1 MDDKTTYYSRR
12 QFLKKNSILGAGAFM
27 SAGLAPTLLKG
38 FAGSSDTPAILNG
51 TAVRTSGWPE
61 WPQWRPEHDEERFL
75 DVVRSGVWSRAG
87 TVTEF
92 EEAWAETVGA
102 KRCLTTVNGTN
113 ALICSIANLDIGGGD
128 EVIIPPYTF
137 IACPQAVLMNGA
149 IPIFVDTDPKT
160 FQIDVNKIEDQITER
175 TKAIMPVHIGGN
187 PADMIRIMEIAEKH
201 DLYVVEDAC
210 QAWLAEINNK
220 QVGTFGDAGCYSF
233 QNSKNLP
240 IGEGGAIVS
249 DNDEF
254 MDKCY
259 SYHNFGN
266 PYGSVTGEP
275 GSGTLRLGT
284 KLRLTEYQAAIGL
297 AMLKRF
303 EEETQ
308 LRNENAQYLTEQIEQ
323 IPGIIPHK
331 LYDHVTR
338 SAYHLYLFRFKKE
351 EFEGLNKHQFR
362 QALVAEGVPVSPGY
376 GKLNKMPYLN
386 DAFHSKN
393 FQQMYPEEMLD
404 IDLYNERNHCPENDR
419 LCDEEAMWFTQNIL
433 ISERSDLDEIVESIS
448 KIQKHAGEIKNHLE
462 A

>member
-1 MDDKTTYYSRR
+1 MEHQKTIYSRR
-12 QFLKKNSILGAGAFM
+12 DFIKKNSMAGAGAVISM
-27 SAGLAPTLLKG
+27 GLAPSLLNG
-38 FAGSSDTPAILNG
+38 FNGIQDTPAILNG
-51 TAVRTSGWPE
+51 TAVRTAGWPE
-61 WPQWRPEHDEERFL
+61 WPQWHPESDEDRLLE
-75 DVVRSGVWSRAG
+75 VVRSGVWSRAG

-113 ALICSIANLDIGGGD
+113 ALICSLANLEIGGGD

-149 IPIFVDTDPKT
+149 MPVFVDTNPET
-160 FQIDVNKIEDQITER
+160 FQIDVDKIEDQITER
-175 TKAIMPVHIGGN
+175 TKAIMPVHIGGC
-187 PADMIRIMEIAEKH
+187 PADMIRIMEIAEKN
-201 DLYVVEDAC
+201 DLYVIEDAC

-249 DNDEF
+249 DHDEF
-254 MDKCY
+254 MDKCF

-284 KLRLTEYQAAIGL
+284 KLRLSEYQAAIGL

-303 EEETQ
+303 EEQTQ
-308 LRNENAQYLTEQIEQ
+308 LRNENAAYLKAQLEQ

-331 LYDHVTR
+331 LYSHVTR
-338 SAYHLYLFRFKKE
+338 SAYHLFFFRFKTE
-351 EFEGLNKHQFR
+351 EFHGLSKHQFR

-386 DAFHSKN
+386 DAFQSKN
-393 FQQMYPEEMLD
+393 FQKMYPEEMLD
-404 IDLYNERNHCPENDR
+404 IDRYNERNHCPENDR

-433 ISERSDLDEIVESIS
+433 ISEKSDLDDIAESIS
-448 KIQKHAGEIKNHLE
+448 KVQKHAGDIKKHLE